1 MSTWAWAG
9 GVAGTR
15 TRATAPPA
23 PSSATSAPSA
33 RAPRQRLPRR
43 PTQPPPKSGGARL
56 GGAPRITREAEFA
69 APSRAVR
76 LYATQVLAG
85 VPGGDAAVLH
95 LTAETEGERVR
106 PSSSVILTLS
116 FLLAFPSGKIWCLLV
131 LLSALSFRG

>member
-1 MSTWAWAG
+1 VGVGRG
-9 GVAGTR
+9 GRRYTDAR
-15 TRATAPPA
+15 DCPARAFECYFRAVSACSEAEVAPPPHPA
-23 PSSATSAPSA
+23 
-33 RAPRQRLPRR
+33 
-43 PTQPPPKSGGARL
+43 PPKSGGARL

-131 LLSALSFRG
+131 LLLSALSFRG